1 MYSMGEKKA
10 LEVAKEELE
19 RAGRISPSRAIEYLG
34 FIMEK
39 CDRR

>member
-1 MYSMGEKKA
+1 MIIGERKA
-10 LEVAKEELE
+10 AAIAKEELQ

-34 FIMEK
+34 FILEK